1 MIPQISRGGG
11 NHRGGARG
19 GVYQANR
26 GQSAI
31 GRGRGGGPPQQRG
44 GMNPAAQQFSPQG
57 QKRTRDEGSMGGPG
71 NGPKRARGGGQ

>member
-1 MIPQISRGGG
+1 MIPQISRGGA
-11 NHRGGARG
+11 NQRGGGRG
-19 GVYQANR
+19 VFQANR

-31 GRGRGGGPPQQRG
+31 GRGRGGGPQQQRG
-44 GMNPAAQQFSPQG
+44 GMNPSAQQFSPQG

>member
-1 MIPQISRGGG
+1 MIPQISRGGA
-11 NHRGGARG
+11 NQRGGGR

-31 GRGRGGGPPQQRG
+31 GRGRGGGPQQQRG
-44 GMNPAAQQFSPQG
+44 GMNPSAQQFSPQGG